1 MPLQP
6 FPDPDTYKIIGAAM
20 AVHSELGC
28 GFLESVYR
36 AALRIQFE
44 ASGIGYRYEVKLPIS
59 YKGHVLDE
67 LNYRVDFICFD
78 DVVVEIKA
86 QDTITTRDEA
96 QLLNYLKAS
105 KIRRGLILN
114 FGATSL
120 QHERRVLG

>member
-1 MPLQP
+1 MPHQP

-36 AALRIQFE
+36 AALRVQFD
-44 ASGIGYRYEVKLPIS
+44 ASGVTYRSEVKLPIS
-59 YKGHVLDE
+59 YKGRVLEE
-67 LNYRVDFICFD
+67 LRYRVDFICFD
-78 DVVVEIKA
+78 DVIVEIKA
-86 QDTITTRDEA
+86 QDMITTRDEA

-114 FGATSL
+114 FGAPSL
-120 QHERRVLG
+120 QHKRRVLG